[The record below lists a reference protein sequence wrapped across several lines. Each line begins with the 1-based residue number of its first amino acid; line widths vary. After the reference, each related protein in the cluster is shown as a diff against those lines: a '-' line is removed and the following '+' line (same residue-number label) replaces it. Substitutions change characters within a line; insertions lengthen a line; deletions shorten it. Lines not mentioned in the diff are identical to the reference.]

1 MRPPSFLLTPAARA
15 SGRQDWSL
23 RFTNKLE
30 RRVLGFLIAS
40 GGTSIEQRG
49 GGGSKAS
56 GVAGKGLDA
65 MLRDAQAAYVA
76 GGIYADAE

>member
-1 MRPPSFLLTPAARA
+1 L
-15 SGRQDWSL
+15 QDWSL

-56 GVAGKGLDA
+56 GVGGKGLDA
-65 MLRDAQAAYVA
+65 MLRDMQAAYLP
-76 GGIYADAE
+76 GGVYADAA

>member
-1 MRPPSFLLTPAARA
+1 MS
-15 SGRQDWSL
+15 QDWSL

-56 GVAGKGLDA
+56 GVGGKGLEEL
-65 MLRDAQAAYVA
+65 LRDAQAPYMGA
-76 GGIYADAE
+76 GIYADAA